1 MKYVLDKPVTVSIG
15 IQKYACVVEWRNGE
29 FIVDEPE
36 KSGGGDKGPDPMTL
50 LLSALGSCTAAT
62 LKMYIDRKGWDIPN
76 ITVALNMYHEIKG
89 DHTITVID
97 REINFKSIVTDEQ
110 RDRLIQIAK
119 VCPISKMLEGEIK
132 ITAVAENDD

>member
-1 MKYVLDKPVTVSIG
+1 M
-15 IQKYACVVEWRNGE
+15 
-29 FIVDEPE
+29 DEPE
-36 KSGGGDKGPDPMTL
+36 RSGGGDKGPDPMTL
-50 LLSALGSCTAAT
+50 LLSALGSCTATT

-76 ITVALNMYHEIKG
+76 VSVALNLYHEIKG

-110 RDRLIQIAK
+110 RDRLIQIAR

-132 ITAVAENDD
+132 ITALAGSF